1 VKAYLEKVV
10 SDKEAQI
17 ADLAKRS
24 ETSESIEEVRAIE
37 KQIVALKDEIAE
49 ARAQMSKLDAEV
61 RAKTEFQPMKAL
73 ESVEMKSAQKDDDE
87 MEYRKAFM
95 AYAQKGEMSPILKRS
110 DDRITSGDLGVMV
123 PQTVMN
129 EIIKGV
135 EKKYGQLYGR
145 VRKTSIKGGV
155 KYPIGA
161 FSATFHRLTEES
173 TGAAPSARQ
182 AAGAITGYVEFSYNI
197 GEIRIAT
204 SLLASVLEVPAFE
217 REVINTIVEG
227 YVKAMDKE
235 IMTGVA
241 ASHQCVGILTEAA
254 ASPSRIPAGN
264 TIEFTA
270 AEIMD
275 WKEWQSK
282 LFAKIPLGMRGERP
296 EFVMS
301 AGTYESVIKC
311 LADDNDR
318 PVYYET
324 FNPIDGTET
333 ATFKGRE
340 VVFVEEDIF
349 KTFGDIDLSG
359 TDSPY
364 FGMLWVPQK
373 AYAINSNMEFFVK
386 RYFDEEKNEWI
397 DKALVINDGKV
408 LDGEYIYLLKKVASS

>member
-1 VKAYLEKVV
+1 MKAYLEGVV
-10 SDKEAQI
+10 SRKEAQK
-17 ADLAKRS
+17 AELAKRS
-24 ETSESIEEVRAIE
+24 AESEDLAEVKSIG
-37 KQIVALKDEIAE
+37 KQIDIINEEIAE
-49 ARAQMSKLDAEV
+49 ARAQMGKLDSAPS
-61 RAKTEFQPMKAL
+61 FDPMKAL
-73 ESVEMKSAQKDDDE
+73 GTVEMKKATPEESE
-87 MEYRKAFM
+87 MEYRKAFKD
-95 AYAQKGEMSPILKRS
+95 YVQRGVMSDVLKRS
-110 DDRITSGDLGVMV
+110 DDRITSGDLGVMI

-135 EKKYGQLYGR
+135 EKRYGQLYGR
-145 VRKTSIKGGV
+145 VRKTAIKGGV
-155 KYPIGA
+155 KYPIGS
-161 FSATFHRLTEES
+161 FSAAFHRLTEES

-182 AAGAITGYVEFSYNI
+182 AGGAITGYVEFSYNV

-204 SLLASVLEVPAFE
+204 SLLASVLELPAFE
-217 REVINTIVEG
+217 AEITRTIVEA
-227 YVKAMDKE
+227 YVKAMDEE

-241 ASHQCVGILTEAA
+241 ADGQCEGILTEAA
-254 ASPSRIPAGN
+254 KVSSRIPSAN
-264 TIEFTA
+264 TIEFTE
-270 AEIMD
+270 AEAMD
-275 WKEWQSK
+275 WKEWQTK
-282 LFAKIPLGMRGERP
+282 LFAVIPLGMRGERP

-340 VVFVEEDIF
+340 VVFVEENIF
-349 KTFGDIDLSG
+349 KTFGDISVAG
-359 TDSPY
+359 GSTDSPY

>member
-1 VKAYLEKVV
+1 MV

-17 ADLAKRS
+17 QDLARRS
-24 ETSESIEEVRAIE
+24 EASQSIEEVRSIE
-37 KQIVALKDEIAE
+37 KQIVALKDEITE
-49 ARAQMSKLDAEV
+49 ARAQIAKLDAEA

-73 ESVEMKSAQKDDDE
+73 ESVEMKSAKKDDDE

-95 AYAQKGEMSPILKRS
+95 EYAQHGTLSPILKRS
-110 DDRITSGDLGVMV
+110 GDRITSGDLGVMV

-182 AAGAITGYVEFSYNI
+182 AAGAITGYVEFSYNV

-264 TIEFTA
+264 TITFTA
-270 AEIMD
+270 AEVMD

-349 KTFGDIDLSG
+349 ETFGDIDLTG

-408 LDGEYIYLLKKVASS
+408 LDGEYIYLLKKVASV

>member
-1 VKAYLEKVV
+1 MKAYLEKVV

-17 ADLAKRS
+17 QDLARRS
-24 ETSESIEEVRAIE
+24 EASQSIEEVRSIE
-37 KQIVALKDEIAE
+37 KQIVALKDEITE
-49 ARAQMSKLDAEV
+49 ARAQIAKLDAEA

-73 ESVEMKSAQKDDDE
+73 ESVEMKSAKKDDDE

-95 AYAQKGEMSPILKRS
+95 EYAQHGTLSPILKRS
-110 DDRITSGDLGVMV
+110 GDRITSGDLGVMV

-182 AAGAITGYVEFSYNI
+182 AAGAITGYVEFSYNV

-264 TIEFTA
+264 TITFTA
-270 AEIMD
+270 AEVMD
-275 WKEWQSK
+275 WKEW
-282 LFAKIPLGMRGERP
+282 
-296 EFVMS
+296 
-301 AGTYESVIKC
+301 
-311 LADDNDR
+311 
-318 PVYYET
+318 
-324 FNPIDGTET
+324 
-333 ATFKGRE
+333 
-340 VVFVEEDIF
+340 
-349 KTFGDIDLSG
+349 
-359 TDSPY
+359 
-364 FGMLWVPQK
+364 
-373 AYAINSNMEFFVK
+373 
-386 RYFDEEKNEWI
+386 
-397 DKALVINDGKV
+397 
-408 LDGEYIYLLKKVASS
+408 

>member
-1 VKAYLEKVV
+1 M
-10 SDKEAQI
+10 SD
-17 ADLAKRS
+17 
-24 ETSESIEEVRAIE
+24 V
-37 KQIVALKDEIAE
+37 
-49 ARAQMSKLDAEV
+49 
-61 RAKTEFQPMKAL
+61 
-73 ESVEMKSAQKDDDE
+73 
-87 MEYRKAFM
+87 
-95 AYAQKGEMSPILKRS
+95 LKRS
-110 DDRITSGDLGVMV
+110 DDRITSGDLGVMI

-129 EIIKGV
+129 EIITGV
-135 EKKYGQLYGR
+135 EKRYGQLYGR
-145 VRKTSIKGGV
+145 VKKTAIKGGV
-155 KYPIGA
+155 KYPIGS
-161 FSATFHRLTEES
+161 FSATFTRLTEES

-182 AAGAITGYVEFSYNI
+182 AGGAITGYVEFSYNV

-204 SLLASVLEVPAFE
+204 SLLASVLELPAFE
-217 REVINTIVEG
+217 AEITKTIVEA

-241 ASHQCVGILTEAA
+241 ANGECTGILTEAA

-270 AEIMD
+270 DEVMD
-275 WKEWQSK
+275 WTEWQSK

-301 AGTYESVIKC
+301 AGTYESVIKSME
-311 LADDNDR
+311 DDNGR

-340 VVFVEEDIF
+340 VVFVEEDVF
-349 KTFGDIDLSG
+349 KTFGDIDLTG

-373 AYAINSNMEFFVK
+373 AYAINSNKEFYVK

>member
-1 VKAYLEKVV
+1 MKAYLQKVV

-17 ADLAKRS
+17 SDLAKRS
-24 ETSESIEEVRAIE
+24 DASDSVEELRSIS
-37 KQIVALKDEIAE
+37 KQIDALKAERDE
-49 ARAQMSKLDAEV
+49 ARAQLSKMDAQPAFE
-61 RAKTEFQPMKAL
+61 PMKAL
-73 ESVEMKSAQKDDDE
+73 GTVEMKAQTKE
-87 MEYRKAFM
+87 EAELEYRKAFQ
-95 AYAQKGEMSPILKRS
+95 AYVQKGVMSDVLKRS
-110 DDRITSGDLGVMV
+110 DDRITSGDLGVMI

-129 EIIKGV
+129 EIITGV
-135 EKKYGQLYGR
+135 EKRYGQLYGR
-145 VRKTSIKGGV
+145 VRKTAIKGGV
-155 KYPIGA
+155 KYPIGS
-161 FSATFHRLTEES
+161 FSATFTRLTEES

-182 AAGAITGYVEFSYNI
+182 AGGAITGYVEFSYNV

-204 SLLASVLEVPAFE
+204 SLLASVLELPAFE
-217 REVINTIVEG
+217 AEITKTIVEA

-241 ASHQCVGILTEAA
+241 ANGECTGILTEAA

-264 TIEFTA
+264 TVTFTA
-270 AEIMD
+270 SEVMD
-275 WKEWQSK
+275 WTEWQSK

-301 AGTYESVIKC
+301 AGTYESVIKGME
-311 LADDNDR
+311 DDNGR

-340 VVFVEEDIF
+340 VVFVEEDVF
-349 KTFGDIDLSG
+349 KTYGDIDLSG

-373 AYAINSNMEFFVK
+373 AYAINSNMEFYIK
-386 RYFDEEKNEWI
+386 RYFDEEKNEWV

-408 LDGEYIYLLKKVASS
+408 LDGSMIYLLKKVAS

>member
-1 VKAYLEKVV
+1 MRAYLEKVV

-17 ADLAKRS
+17 KDLAMRS
-24 ETSESIEEVRAIE
+24 DASESIEEVRSIG
-37 KQIVALKDEIAE
+37 KQIDALKAEIAE
-49 ARAQMSKLDAEV
+49 ARAQMAKMDKPAEGFDA
-61 RAKTEFQPMKAL
+61 MKAMQT
-73 ESVEMKSAQKDDDE
+73 VEQKSASKDDDE
-87 MEYRKAFM
+87 MEYRKAFKD
-95 AYAQKGEMSPILKRS
+95 YVQKGVMSPVLKRG

-123 PQTVMN
+123 PQTVMD

-145 VRKTSIKGGV
+145 VRKTNIKGGV

-173 TGAAPSARQ
+173 TGAAPSDRQ
-182 AAGAITGYVEFSYNI
+182 AGGAITGYVEFSYSV

-217 REVINTIVEG
+217 REIVRTVVEA
-227 YVKAMDKE
+227 YVKAMDNE

-241 ASHQCVGILTEAA
+241 ANGQCEGILTEAA
-254 ASPSRIPAGN
+254 KVSSRIPAAN
-264 TIEFTA
+264 TITFTEAQA
-270 AEIMD
+270 AD
-275 WKEWQSK
+275 WKYWQTA

-301 AGTYESVIKC
+301 AGTYESVIKT

-324 FNPIDGTET
+324 FNPIDGVET

-349 KTFGDIDLSG
+349 ETFGDISVAQAS

-373 AYAINSNMEFFVK
+373 AYAINSNMEFYVK
-386 RYFDEEKNEWI
+386 RYFDDEKNEWI

-408 LDGEYIYLLKKVASS
+408 LDGEYVYLLKKVASS